1 MLWQVE
7 IRNTFTG
14 SQEVEAAAEGP
25 LKMVTK
31 ADVKFTLTVSA
42 LREVLSDAKK
52 ILLLTRIQRKYSVQA
67 ESFLS

>member
-14 SQEVEAAAEGP
+14 SQEVEAAAESP
-25 LKMVTK
+25 FEMVTK
-31 ADVKFTLTVSA
+31 ADEKFTLTVSA
-42 LREVLSDAKK
+42 LREVLSNARKM
-52 ILLLTRIQRKYSVQA
+52 LLLTRIQGKFSVQA

>member
-1 MLWQVE
+1 
-7 IRNTFTG
+7 
-14 SQEVEAAAEGP
+14 
-25 LKMVTK
+25 MVTK